1 MSIEA
6 TARPKSAEPWKKT
19 NQRSKLIQIVAS
31 TVPVAIASGAWLLA
45 GVDLMVSILLVLLPL
60 QLLAVGIAGFLLKG
74 KRGVPDAALI
84 VMTYFLGAF
93 VMVLLISVLWSV
105 VEAGFAALS
114 PQFIFQN
121 NVYVTPTTGL
131 EIGGVG
137 HAVIGTLLVVGL
149 STLVT
154 VPLGVA
160 TGVYLTETRG
170 KSRGFIRVLLQAI
183 AGLPSVVA
191 GLFVYSML
199 IVTGV
204 SAYAGWLG
212 SLALVPLM
220 LPTVAR
226 VTEESLRLVPQEL
239 RNGALG
245 LGAPSWRAFLMVTL
259 PAAKSGVVTAI
270 LLGVARV
277 IGETAPLLT
286 TTFAANN
293 TSINVIEGGLATLP
307 TYIYNYVSL
316 GFDTSIQRAWGAALV
331 LLILVGVLFGAAR
344 YVSRPK
350 SLKAKKKKEKR

>member
-1 MSIEA
+1 MNLEPV
-6 TARPKSAEPWKKT
+6 ARPKTAEPWKKT
-19 NQRSKLIQIVAS
+19 TANARNLQI
-31 TVPVAIASGAWLLA
+31 IASIVPSAVAAAAWLLA
-45 GVDLMVSILLVLLPL
+45 GMDLIVSILFVLLPL
-60 QLLAVGIAGFLLKG
+60 QLLAIGLVGLILKG
-74 KRGVPDAALI
+74 KRGVPDAALV
-84 VMTYFLGAF
+84 VMTFFFGTF

-105 VEAGFAALS
+105 VEAGFSALS
-114 PQFIFQN
+114 PQFILQN

-137 HAVIGTLLVVGL
+137 HAIIGTLLVVGL
-149 STLVT
+149 STVIT

-170 KSRGFIRVLLQAI
+170 KSRGLIRVLLQAI
-183 AGLPSVVA
+183 AGLPSIVA

-204 SAYAGWLG
+204 SAFAGWLG

-277 IGETAPLLT
+277 IGETAPLIT
-286 TTFAANN
+286 TTFAAAN
-293 TSINVIEGGLATLP
+293 TSLNILQGGLATMP
-307 TYIYNYVSL
+307 TYIYNYISL
-316 GFDTSIQRAWGAALV
+316 GFDTSIARAWGAALV
-331 LLILVGVLFGAAR
+331 LLILVGVLFGSAR
-344 YVSRPK
+344 YISRPK
-350 SLKAKKKKEKR
+350 SLTPKKKKEKR

>member
-1 MSIEA
+1 MNLDPV
-6 TARPKSAEPWKKT
+6 ARPKTSEPWKKT
-19 NQRSKLIQIVAS
+19 DNRSKLIQIIASVIPIGVAS
-31 TVPVAIASGAWLLA
+31 FAWLFA
-45 GVDLMVSILLVLLPL
+45 GVDLIVSILFILLPL
-60 QLLAVGIAGFLLKG
+60 QLITISIAGFLLKG
-74 KRGVPDAALI
+74 RRGVPDAALI
-84 VMTYFLGAF
+84 VVTYFLGTF
-93 VMVLLISVLWSV
+93 VMVLLFSVLWSV
-105 VEAGFAALS
+105 LEAGFAALS
-114 PQFIFQN
+114 PQFIYQN

-137 HAVIGTLLVVGL
+137 HAILGTLLVVGL

-154 VPLGVA
+154 IPLGVA
-160 TGVYLTETRG
+160 TGVYLTETRA
-170 KSRGFIRVLLQAI
+170 KSRGLIRVLLQAI
-183 AGLPSVVA
+183 SGLPSIVS

-199 IVTGV
+199 VVTGI

-226 VTEESLRLVPQEL
+226 VTEESLKLVPQEL

-259 PAAKSGVVTAI
+259 PAAQSGVVTAI

-293 TSINVIEGGLATLP
+293 TSLNMIEGGLATLP
-307 TYIYNYVSL
+307 TYIYNYISL

-331 LLILVGVLFGAAR
+331 LLILVGILFGAAR
-344 YVSRPK
+344 YISRPK
-350 SLKAKKKKEKR
+350 KAKKKEKS

>member
-1 MSIEA
+1 MSIVS
-6 TARPKSAEPWKKT
+6 TPRPKTAEPWKRS
-19 NQRSKLIQIVAS
+19 NSRSKIIQIVAS
-31 TVPVAIASGAWLLA
+31 VVPILVASVAWLFFQ
-45 GVDLMVSILLVLLPL
+45 VDLIVSILLILLPL
-60 QLLAVGIAGFLLKG
+60 QLVAIGIAGFLLKG
-74 KRGVPDAALI
+74 KRGVPDAALV
-84 VMTYFLGAF
+84 VMTYFLGTF
-93 VMVLLISVLWSV
+93 VMLLLVSVLWSV
-105 VEAGFAALS
+105 VEAGFGALS
-114 PQFIFQN
+114 PHFIYQN

-137 HAVIGTLLVVGL
+137 HAIIGTLLVVGL

-170 KSRGFIRVLLQAI
+170 KSRGLIRVLLQAI
-183 AGLPSVVA
+183 AGLPSIVA

-199 IVTGV
+199 VVTGV

-226 VTEESLRLVPQEL
+226 VTEESLKLVPQEL

-245 LGAPSWRAFLMVTL
+245 LGAPSWRAFTMVTL
-259 PAAKSGVVTAI
+259 PAARSGVVTAI

-293 TSINVIEGGLATLP
+293 TSLNITEGGMATLP
-307 TYIYNYVSL
+307 TYIYNYISL

-331 LLILVGVLFGAAR
+331 LLVLVGILFGLAR
-344 YVSRPK
+344 FISRPK
-350 SLKAKKKKEKR
+350 TAKKKKGK

>member
-1 MSIEA
+1 
-6 TARPKSAEPWKKT
+6 
-19 NQRSKLIQIVAS
+19 
-31 TVPVAIASGAWLLA
+31 
-45 GVDLMVSILLVLLPL
+45 
-60 QLLAVGIAGFLLKG
+60 
-74 KRGVPDAALI
+74 VPDAALI

-121 NVYVTPTTGL
+121 NVYVTPTTSL

-137 HAVIGTLLVVGL
+137 HAVLGTLLVVGL

-170 KSRGFIRVLLQAI
+170 KSRGLIRVLLQAI

-226 VTEESLRLVPQEL
+226 VTEESLKLVPQEL
-239 RNGALG
+239 RNGALA

-293 TSINVIEGGLATLP
+293 TSINVFNGGLATLP

-331 LLILVGVLFGAAR
+331 LLLLVGILFGAAR

-350 SLKAKKKKEKR
+350 SLKAKKKKEER

>member
-1 MSIEA
+1 MNLDPV
-6 TARPKSAEPWKKT
+6 ARPKSAEPWKRTDK
-19 NQRSKLIQIVAS
+19 RSKNIQIVAS
-31 TVPVAIASGAWLLA
+31 IVPGLIALGSVFFA
-45 GVDLMVSILLVLLPL
+45 GVDLIVAVILVLLPL
-60 QLLAVGIAGFLLKG
+60 QLLAIGIAGFILKG
-74 KRGVPDAALI
+74 RRGVPDAALV
-84 VMTYFLGAF
+84 VMTFFFGTF
-93 VMVLLISVLWSV
+93 VMVLLTSVLWSV
-105 VEAGFAALS
+105 IEAGFSALS
-114 PQFIFQN
+114 PQFILQN

-137 HAVIGTLLVVGL
+137 HAVLGTLMVVGL

-160 TGVYLTETRG
+160 TGVYLTETRAKG
-170 KSRGFIRVLLQAI
+170 RGFIRVLLQAI

-226 VTEESLRLVPQEL
+226 VTEEALRLVPQEL

-245 LGAPSWRAFLMVTL
+245 LGAPAWRAFLMVTL
-259 PAAKSGVVTAI
+259 PAAKSGVVTAV

-277 IGETAPLLT
+277 IGETAPLIT

-293 TSINVIEGGLATLP
+293 TSFNMIEGGMATLP
-307 TYIYNYVSL
+307 TYIYNYISL
-316 GFDTSIQRAWGAALV
+316 GFDTSIARAWGAALV
-331 LLILVGVLFGAAR
+331 LMLLVGILFGAAR
-344 YVSRPK
+344 FISRPK
-350 SLKAKKKKEKR
+350 SLKKKKVKR

>member
-1 MSIEA
+1 MNLEPV
-6 TARPKSAEPWKKT
+6 ARPKDAQPWKKT
-19 NQRSKLIQIVAS
+19 TANAKLLQV
-31 TVPVAIASGAWLLA
+31 IASVVPIAVGLIAWL
-45 GVDLMVSILLVLLPL
+45 ILGMDIMAAILSVLLPL
-60 QLLAVGIAGFLLKG
+60 QLLAVGLVAFILKG
-74 KRGVPDAALI
+74 KRGIPDAALI
-84 VMTYFLGAF
+84 VLTIFLGTF

-121 NVYVTPTTGL
+121 NVYVSPTTSL
-131 EIGGVG
+131 DIGGVG
-137 HAVIGTLLVVGL
+137 HAIIGTLLVVGL
-149 STLVT
+149 STIVT

-170 KSRGFIRVLLQAI
+170 KGRGLVTVLLQSI

-199 IVTGV
+199 VITGV
-204 SAYAGWLG
+204 SAFAGWLG

-245 LGAPSWRAFLMVTL
+245 LGAPSWRVFVMVTL

-293 TSINVIEGGLATLP
+293 TSLNVVEGGLATLP
-307 TYIYNYVSL
+307 TYIYNYISL
-316 GFDTSIQRAWGAALV
+316 GFDTSYQRAWGAALV
-331 LLILVGVLFGAAR
+331 LMLLVGILFGTAR
-344 YVSRPK
+344 YISRPK
-350 SLKAKKKKEKR
+350 SLKTKKVKA

>member
-1 MSIEA
+1 
-6 TARPKSAEPWKKT
+6 
-19 NQRSKLIQIVAS
+19 LIQIVAS

-45 GVDLMVSILLVLLPL
+45 GVDLMVAILLVLLPL
-60 QLLAVGIAGFLLKG
+60 QLLAVGIAGFVLKG

-121 NVYVTPTTGL
+121 NVYVTPTTSL
-131 EIGGVG
+131 EIGSVG
-137 HAVIGTLLVVGL
+137 HAVLGTLLVVGL

-170 KSRGFIRVLLQAI
+170 KSRGLIRVLLQAI

-226 VTEESLRLVPQEL
+226 VTEESLKLVPQEL
-239 RNGALG
+239 RNGALA

-293 TSINVIEGGLATLP
+293 TSINVFNGGLATLP

-331 LLILVGVLFGAAR
+331 LLLLVGILFGAAR

>member
-1 MSIEA
+1 MSTEA
-6 TARPKSAEPWKKT
+6 ISRPKSAEPWKKT

-31 TVPVAIASGAWLLA
+31 TVPVGIASAAWLFA
-45 GVDLMVSILLVLLPL
+45 GVDLIVSVLLVLLPL
-60 QLLAVGIAGFLLKG
+60 QLIAIGIAGFLLKG
-74 KRGVPDAALI
+74 RRGVPDAALI
-84 VMTYFLGAF
+84 VMTYFLGTF

-170 KSRGFIRVLLQAI
+170 KSRGLIRVLLQAI

-245 LGAPSWRAFLMVTL
+245 LGAPSWRAFTMVTL

-270 LLGVARV
+270 LLGIARV

-293 TSINVIEGGLATLP
+293 TSLNFIEGGLATLP

-331 LLILVGVLFGAAR
+331 LLLLVGILFGTAR
-344 YVSRPK
+344 YISRPK
-350 SLKAKKKKEKR
+350 SLKQKKKKEK

>member
-1 MSIEA
+1 MNLEPV
-6 TARPKSAEPWKKT
+6 ARPKDAQPWKKT
-19 NQRSKLIQIVAS
+19 TANAKRLQVIASIVPA
-31 TVPVAIASGAWLLA
+31 AIASYFWLIA
-45 GVDLMVSILLVLLPL
+45 GMDIMVSILTVLLPL
-60 QLLAVGIAGFLLKG
+60 QLIAIGIVAFILKG

-84 VMTYFLGAF
+84 VLTLFLGAF
-93 VMVLLISVLWSV
+93 VMVLLVSVLWSV

-121 NVYVTPTTGL
+121 NVYVSPTTSL

-149 STLVT
+149 STIIT

-170 KSRGFIRVLLQAI
+170 KGRGLVTVLLQSI

-199 IVTGV
+199 VITGV
-204 SAYAGWLG
+204 SAFAGWLG

-226 VTEESLRLVPQEL
+226 VTEESLKLVPQEL

-245 LGAPSWRAFLMVTL
+245 LGAPAWRAFLMVTL

-293 TSINVIEGGLATLP
+293 TSLNVFNGGLATLP
-307 TYIYNYVSL
+307 TYIYNYISL
-316 GFDTSIQRAWGAALV
+316 GFDTSYQRAWGAALV
-331 LLILVGVLFGAAR
+331 LMILVGILFGTAR
-344 YVSRPK
+344 YISRPK
-350 SLKAKKKKEKR
+350 SVKKKKVSK

>member
-1 MSIEA
+1 MSLVSA
-6 TARPKSAEPWKKT
+6 PRPKTAEPWKRS
-19 NQRSKLIQIVAS
+19 NSRSKLIQITASVIPILVA
-31 TVPVAIASGAWLLA
+31 ASAWLFFS
-45 GVDLMVSILLVLLPL
+45 VDLIIAVLLVLLPL
-60 QLLAVGIAGFLLKG
+60 QLVAVGIAGFVLKG
-74 KRGVPDAALI
+74 RRGIPDAALI
-84 VMTYFLGAF
+84 VMTYFLGTF

-105 VEAGFAALS
+105 VEAGFGALS
-114 PQFIFQN
+114 PHFLYQN

-137 HAVIGTLLVVGL
+137 HAIIGTLLVVGL

-183 AGLPSVVA
+183 AGLPSIVA

-199 IVTGV
+199 VVTGV

-226 VTEESLRLVPQEL
+226 VTEESLKLVPQEL

-245 LGAPSWRAFLMVTL
+245 LGAPSWRAFTMVTL
-259 PAAKSGVVTAI
+259 PAARSGVVTAI

-293 TSINVIEGGLATLP
+293 TSLNIAEGGMATLP
-307 TYIYNYVSL
+307 TYIYNYISL

-331 LLILVGVLFGAAR
+331 LLILVGILFGLAR
-344 YVSRPK
+344 YISRPK
-350 SLKAKKKKEKR
+350 TAKKKKGK

>member
-1 MSIEA
+1 MSIVS
-6 TARPKSAEPWKKT
+6 TPRPKTAEPWKRS
-19 NQRSKLIQIVAS
+19 NSRSKIIQIVAS
-31 TVPVAIASGAWLLA
+31 VVPILVASVAWLFFQ
-45 GVDLMVSILLVLLPL
+45 VDLIVSILLILLPL
-60 QLLAVGIAGFLLKG
+60 QLVAIGIAGFLLKG
-74 KRGVPDAALI
+74 RRGVPDAALV
-84 VMTYFLGAF
+84 VMTYFLGTF
-93 VMVLLISVLWSV
+93 VMVLLVSVLWSV
-105 VEAGFAALS
+105 VEAGFGALS
-114 PQFIFQN
+114 PHFIYQN

-137 HAVIGTLLVVGL
+137 HAIIGTLLVVGL

-170 KSRGFIRVLLQAI
+170 KSRGLIRVLLQAI
-183 AGLPSVVA
+183 AGLPSIVA

-199 IVTGV
+199 VVTGV

-226 VTEESLRLVPQEL
+226 VTEESLKLVPQEL

-245 LGAPSWRAFLMVTL
+245 LGAPSWRAFTMVTL
-259 PAAKSGVVTAI
+259 PAARSGVVTAI

-293 TSINVIEGGLATLP
+293 TSLNITEGGMATLP
-307 TYIYNYVSL
+307 TYIYNYISL

-331 LLILVGVLFGAAR
+331 LLVLVGILFGLAR
-344 YVSRPK
+344 FISRPK
-350 SLKAKKKKEKR
+350 TAKKKKGK

>member
-1 MSIEA
+1 MNLEPV
-6 TARPKSAEPWKKT
+6 ARPKTAEPWKKS

-45 GVDLMVSILLVLLPL
+45 GVDLMVAILLVLLPL

-74 KRGVPDAALI
+74 RRGVPDAALI

-93 VMVLLISVLWSV
+93 VMVLLVSVLWSV

-149 STLVT
+149 STIVT
-154 VPLGVA
+154 VPLGLA

-170 KSRGFIRVLLQAI
+170 KNRGLIRVLLQAI

-220 LPTVAR
+220 LPTIAR

-293 TSINVIEGGLATLP
+293 TSINVFGGGLATLP
-307 TYIYNYVSL
+307 TYIYSYVSL

-331 LLILVGVLFGAAR
+331 LLLLVGILFGAAR

-350 SLKAKKKKEKR
+350 GLKARKKKEKR

>member
-1 MSIEA
+1 MSLEA
-6 TARPKSAEPWKKT
+6 IARPKTAEPWKKT

-31 TVPVAIASGAWLLA
+31 TVPIAIASAAWLFLEL
-45 GVDLMVSILLVLLPL
+45 DLMVAILLVLLPL
-60 QLLAVGIAGFLLKG
+60 QLVAVGIAGFLLKG

-105 VEAGFAALS
+105 IEAGFAALS

-160 TGVYLTETRG
+160 TGVYLTETRA

-226 VTEESLRLVPQEL
+226 VTEEALRLVPQEL

-245 LGAPSWRAFLMVTL
+245 LGAPSWRAFVMVTL

-293 TSINVIEGGLATLP
+293 TSLNIVEGGLATLP

-331 LLILVGVLFGAAR
+331 LLILVGILFGAAR

>member
-1 MSIEA
+1 
-6 TARPKSAEPWKKT
+6 
-19 NQRSKLIQIVAS
+19 
-31 TVPVAIASGAWLLA
+31 
-45 GVDLMVSILLVLLPL
+45 
-60 QLLAVGIAGFLLKG
+60 
-74 KRGVPDAALI
+74 
-84 VMTYFLGAF
+84 
-93 VMVLLISVLWSV
+93 MVLLFSVLWSV
-105 VEAGFAALS
+105 LEAGFAALS
-114 PQFIFQN
+114 PQFIYQN

-137 HAVIGTLLVVGL
+137 HAILGTLLVVGL

-154 VPLGVA
+154 IPLGVA
-160 TGVYLTETRG
+160 TGVYLTETRA
-170 KSRGFIRVLLQAI
+170 KSRGLIRVLLQAI
-183 AGLPSVVA
+183 SGLPSIVS

-199 IVTGV
+199 VVTGI

-226 VTEESLRLVPQEL
+226 VTEESLKLVPQEL

-259 PAAKSGVVTAI
+259 PAAQSGVVTAI

-293 TSINVIEGGLATLP
+293 TSLNMVEGGLATLP
-307 TYIYNYVSL
+307 TYIYNYISL

-331 LLILVGVLFGAAR
+331 LLILVGILFGAAR
-344 YVSRPK
+344 YISRPK
-350 SLKAKKKKEKR
+350 KAKKKEKS

>member
-1 MSIEA
+1 MSTEA
-6 TARPKSAEPWKKT
+6 IARPKSAEPWKKT

-31 TVPVAIASGAWLLA
+31 TVPFGIASAAWLFA
-45 GVDLMVSILLVLLPL
+45 GVDLIVSVLLVLLPL
-60 QLLAVGIAGFLLKG
+60 QLIAIGIAGFLLKG
-74 KRGVPDAALI
+74 RRGVPDAALI
-84 VMTYFLGAF
+84 VMTYFLGTF

-170 KSRGFIRVLLQAI
+170 KSRGLIRVLLQAI

-245 LGAPSWRAFLMVTL
+245 LGAPSWRAFTMVTL

-270 LLGVARV
+270 LLGIARV

-293 TSINVIEGGLATLP
+293 TSLNFIEGGLATLP

-331 LLILVGVLFGAAR
+331 LLLLVGILFGTAR
-344 YVSRPK
+344 YISRPK
-350 SLKAKKKKEKR
+350 SLKQKKKKEK